1 MSVAR
6 TFVWSIVFCGLLQS
20 PAVAQ
25 TTPRYKFKE
34 GEKLRYDIN
43 QTVAMKVTAN
53 CFVLDVKA
61 AVTMEV
67 AWEVLEVNKE
77 TGIAKLALKA
87 DRFRIDAAALGR
99 VLVIDS
105 TEPKNDDEK
114 ELKAAL
120 SEGITLDLRD
130 SGEVVSTEG
139 SDSLV
144 KALQKVLPGAM
155 NGVEEKNYARTT
167 LQPIWLT
174 FPAGKLTKGQ
184 TWSVPQNSGTLKE
197 FGSLKQ
203 EGIYTYDG
211 PTTQDGQKLEL
222 LSYQLK
228 LKADVDPKGEVQGK
242 LTKQNSKGHV
252 LFDAAKG
259 RVVEGNVSQAIEMEF
274 TDATGQSAT
283 LSLSQEITSKQR
295 PLAK

>member
-87 DRFRIDAAALGR
+87 DRFRIDAAAQGR
-99 VLVIDS
+99 VLV
-105 TEPKNDDEK
+105 
-114 ELKAAL
+114 